1 MTPTGGGSW
10 ARMRA
15 EEESCHS
22 QAHESFSCGSL
33 LDNRWPVMLAYA
45 EMCYMSPQKKCH
57 GSGLCDKHVKRSI
70 WYYRLPKDAVILC

>member
-10 ARMRA
+10 AGMRA

-22 QAHESFSCGSL
+22 RAHDSLSCGSL

-45 EMCYMSPQKKCH
+45 EVCYMSPQKICT
-57 GSGLCDKHVKRSI
+57 GSGLCDKHAKHTVRYRRS
-70 WYYRLPKDAVILC
+70 LKDAVILC